1 MAGKLLRNLLN
12 AITIRRGGVSVAAP
26 LSGKGRRMSLSARL
40 ILLLTIAVGVVMALG
55 GYFILRQREEILA
68 RALRNELHAHAVTLR
83 LTLEDSY
90 RAGRIGDAQR
100 LIDHLSENPRVF
112 SVILFDEKGRVAMFS
127 NPLEAGKIVESPD
140 ARRVIAAG
148 EPAEFVRRRGG
159 SEVYSFI
166 MPIRI
171 SAARRGA
178 FEISQPAEFIKADYA
193 TARRNIALITLA
205 LFAAIVAIVLL
216 VMRHNLLRPI
226 KELLGGAK
234 AVGQGDLAYRVV
246 APSGGN
252 EIAQLA
258 SEFNRMA
265 ESLAEQRR
273 SAERQA
279 EERLALEREL
289 RHSERLASVGRLA
302 AGVAHEMGA
311 PLNVIKGRVEM
322 LRERPDAPVENRA
335 RNLDIIGAQA
345 DAITDIIRQL
355 LTLARP
361 FNLRREAIEPA
372 CLIAAVVELIEAD
385 AVKSGVMVE
394 GPRNGH
400 HADFVEGDQALLRQ
414 SLMNICIN
422 ALHAM
427 KQGGRL
433 LIEVAPAET
442 RGNGGTFVGLR
453 VSDTGSGIPPEN
465 LAHIFDP
472 FFTTKEVGK
481 GTGLGLSV
489 ARRIVEEHDGWIE
502 AANREEG
509 GAAFTIWLPKVES
522 ARSNQRNTE
531 VGSEAVKDEEQVCAT
546 KLGDGAFTG

>member
-1 MAGKLLRNLLN
+1 MAGNLLRNSLN
-12 AITIRRGGVSVAAP
+12 AIKIRRDGESADSP
-26 LSGKGRRMSLSARL
+26 LAGKGRRMSLSARL
-40 ILLLTIAVGVVMALG
+40 IMLLTVAVGVVMALG

-68 RALRNELHAHAVTLR
+68 RALRNELHAHAVTLQ

-112 SVILFDEKGRVAMFS
+112 SVILFDENGRVAVFS

-140 ARRVIAAG
+140 ARRVIATG
-148 EPAEFVRRRGG
+148 EPVEIVRRRGG

-193 TARRNIALITLA
+193 RARRDIALITLA
-205 LFAAIVAIVLL
+205 LFASIIAVVLL
-216 VMRHNLLRPI
+216 VMRYNLLRPI

-273 SAERQA
+273 AAERQA

-322 LRERPDAPVENRA
+322 LRERHDAPVENRA

-345 DAITDIIRQL
+345 DAITDIVRQL

-361 FNLRREAIEPA
+361 FNLRREAIAPA
-372 CLIAAVVELIEAD
+372 RLIATVVELIEAD
-385 AVKSGVMVE
+385 AAKSGVRIEVLQNNHNLPNFMV
-394 GPRNGH
+394 GDRN
-400 HADFVEGDQALLRQ
+400 LLQ
-414 SLMNICIN
+414 QVLMNICIN
-422 ALHAM
+422 ALHAL
-427 KQGGRL
+427 GG
-433 LIEVAPAET
+433 
-442 RGNGGTFVGLR
+442 GGGL
-453 VSDTGSGIPPEN
+453 
-465 LAHIFDP
+465 
-472 FFTTKEVGK
+472 
-481 GTGLGLSV
+481 
-489 ARRIVEEHDGWIE
+489 
-502 AANREEG
+502 
-509 GAAFTIWLPKVES
+509 
-522 ARSNQRNTE
+522 
-531 VGSEAVKDEEQVCAT
+531 
-546 KLGDGAFTG
+546 

>member
-1 MAGKLLRNLLN
+1 MAGNLLSN
-12 AITIRRGGVSVAAP
+12 SLIAIKKRRGGRSADAP
-26 LSGKGRRMSLSARL
+26 LAGKVRRMSLSARL

-68 RALRNELHAHAVTLR
+68 RSLRNELHAHAVTLQ
-83 LTLEDSY
+83 LTLEDGY

-127 NPLEAGKIVESPD
+127 NPLEAGKIIESPD
-140 ARRVIAAG
+140 ARRVIATG
-148 EPAEFVRRRGG
+148 EPVEIVRRRGG

-193 TARRNIALITLA
+193 SARRDIALITLA
-205 LFAAIVAIVLL
+205 LFAAIIAVVLL

-273 SAERQA
+273 AAERQT

-322 LRERPDAPVENRA
+322 LRERPDSPVESRA

-345 DAITDIIRQL
+345 DAITDIVRQL

-361 FNLRREAIEPA
+361 FNLRREAIDPA
-372 CLIAAVVELIEAD
+372 RLIATIVELIEAD
-385 AVKSGVMVE
+385 AVKSGVKVE
-394 GPRNGH
+394 VPQNDH
-400 HADFVEGDQALLRQ
+400 HSDFVEGDTALLRQ

-422 ALHAM
+422 AMHEM
-427 KQGGRL
+427 SRGGRL
-433 LIEVAPAET
+433 LIEVAPEE
-442 RGNGGTFVGLR
+442 RRRNGDTFVGLR
-453 VSDTGSGIPPEN
+453 VSDTGPGIPPEN
-465 LAHIFDP
+465 LAHVFDP

-489 ARRIVEEHDGWIE
+489 ARRIVEEHDGWIDV
-502 AANREEG
+502 ANREEG
-509 GAAFTIWLPKVES
+509 GATFTIWLSKV
-522 ARSNQRNTE
+522 
-531 VGSEAVKDEEQVCAT
+531 G
-546 KLGDGAFTG
+546 

>member
-1 MAGKLLRNLLN
+1 MRMAGNLLRNSLN
-12 AITIRRGGVSVAAP
+12 ATKKHRDGMSAGAP
-26 LSGKGRRMSLSARL
+26 LAGKGRHMSLSARL

-68 RALRNELHAHAVTLR
+68 RALRNELRAHAVTLQ

-112 SVILFDEKGRVAMFS
+112 SVILFDDEGRVAMFS
-127 NPLEAGKIVESPD
+127 NPLEAGKIVENPD
-140 ARRVIAAG
+140 AQRVIATGAPV
-148 EPAEFVRRRGG
+148 EIVRRRGG
-159 SEVYSFI
+159 SEVYSYI

-178 FEISQPAEFIKADYA
+178 FEISQPTEFIKADYA
-193 TARRNIALITLA
+193 RARRDIALIALA
-205 LFAAIVAIVLL
+205 LFAAIITVVLL
-216 VMRHNLLRPI
+216 VMRYNLLRPI

-273 SAERQA
+273 AAERQA

-322 LRERPDAPVENRA
+322 LREHAGAPAEKRA
-335 RNLDIIGAQA
+335 RNLDIIRAQA
-345 DAITDIIRQL
+345 DAIAGIIRQL

-372 CLIAAVVELIEAD
+372 RLIAAVVELIEAD
-385 AVKSGVMVE
+385 AVKSGVRVE
-394 GPRNGH
+394 VPRN
-400 HADFVEGDQALLRQ
+400 DRRPDYVEGDSALLRQ
-414 SLMNICIN
+414 SLMNMCIN

-427 KQGGRL
+427 AQGGRL
-433 LIEVAPAET
+433 MIEIAPEE
-442 RGNGGTFVGLR
+442 RRKNGGTFVGLR

-502 AANREEG
+502 AANR
-509 GAAFTIWLPKVES
+509 
-522 ARSNQRNTE
+522 
-531 VGSEAVKDEEQVCAT
+531 
-546 KLGDGAFTG
+546 

>member
-1 MAGKLLRNLLN
+1 MRMAGNLLRNLLN
-12 AITIRRGGVSVAAP
+12 AIKKRRDGVAADAP
-26 LSGKGRRMSLSARL
+26 LPGKGGRMSLSARL
-40 ILLLTIAVGVVMALG
+40 ILLLTIAVGVVMAMG

-68 RALRNELHAHAVTLR
+68 RALRNELRAHAVTLQ

-112 SVILFDEKGRVAMFS
+112 SVILFDDKGRVAMFS
-127 NPLEAGKIVESPD
+127 NPLEAEKIVESPD
-140 ARRVIAAG
+140 ARRVIETG
-148 EPAEFVRRRGG
+148 GPIEIVRRGGG

-193 TARRNIALITLA
+193 RARRDIALIALA
-205 LFAAIVAIVLL
+205 LFASIIAVVLL
-216 VMRHNLLRPI
+216 VMRYNLLRPI

-273 SAERQA
+273 AAERQA

-372 CLIAAVVELIEAD
+372 RLIAAVVELIEAD
-385 AVKSGVMVE
+385 AVKSGVRVE
-394 GPRNGH
+394 VPRNDQRP
-400 HADFVEGDQALLRQ
+400 DFVEGDPALLRQ
-414 SLMNICIN
+414 SLMNMCIN

-427 KQGGRL
+427 AQGGRL
-433 LIEVAPAET
+433 MIEIAPEE
-442 RGNGGTFVGLR
+442 RRRNGGTFVGLR

-502 AANREEG
+502 AVNREEG
-509 GAAFTIWLPKVES
+509 GAAFTIWLPAIPTQIHGNSGADFSPRS
-522 ARSNQRNTE
+522 A
-531 VGSEAVKDEEQVCAT
+531 GK
-546 KLGDGAFTG
+546 

>member
-1 MAGKLLRNLLN
+1 
-12 AITIRRGGVSVAAP
+12 
-26 LSGKGRRMSLSARL
+26 MSLSAKL
-40 ILLLTIAVGVVMALG
+40 ILLLSLAVGVVMASG
-55 GYFILRQREEILA
+55 GYLILRQREQILA
-68 RALRNELHAHAVTLR
+68 RALRNELYAHAVTLQ

-100 LIDHLSENPRVF
+100 LIDHLSENSRVF
-112 SVILFDEKGRVAMFS
+112 SVILFDEKGRMVMFS

-140 ARRVIAAG
+140 AQRVIATG
-148 EPAEFVRRRGG
+148 EPVEIVRRRGG
-159 SEVYSFI
+159 REVYSLV
-166 MPIRI
+166 MPIRV
-171 SAARRGA
+171 SAARQGA
-178 FEISQPAEFIKADYA
+178 FEISQPTEFVKADYA
-193 TARRNIALITLA
+193 RARRDIALITLA
-205 LFAAIVAIVLL
+205 LFAAIITVVLL
-216 VMRHNLLRPI
+216 VMRHNLLRPL
-226 KELLGGAK
+226 KELLGGAR

-265 ESLAEQRR
+265 ESLAEQLL
-273 SAERQA
+273 AVERQS
-279 EERLALEREL
+279 EGRLALEREL

-311 PLNVIKGRVEM
+311 PLQVIKGRVEM
-322 LRERPDAPVENRA
+322 LRECLDAPGDGRA
-335 RNLDIIGAQA
+335 LTLDIIGAQA
-345 DAITDIIRQL
+345 DLIADIVRQL

-361 FNLRREAIEPA
+361 FKLRREAIEPA
-372 CLIAAVVELIEAD
+372 RLIDAVVELIEAD
-385 AVKSGVMVE
+385 AVKSGVSVE
-394 GPRNGH
+394 VPQNDH
-400 HADFVEGDQALLRQ
+400 HSDLVECDPALLRQ

-427 KQGGRL
+427 ARGGRL
-433 LIEVAPAET
+433 LVEVAPEGRR
-442 RGNGGTFVGLR
+442 RGGGTFVGLR

-509 GAAFTIWLPKVES
+509 GATFTIWLPATTGAGGTGAS
-522 ARSNQRNTE
+522 RR
-531 VGSEAVKDEEQVCAT
+531 VGACENAKGEG
-546 KLGDGAFTG
+546 L

>member
-1 MAGKLLRNLLN
+1 
-12 AITIRRGGVSVAAP
+12 
-26 LSGKGRRMSLSARL
+26 MSLSARL

-55 GYFILRQREEILA
+55 GYFTLRQREEIHA
-68 RALRNELHAHAVTLR
+68 RALRSELYAHAITLR

-112 SVILFDEKGRVAMFS
+112 SVILFDEEGRVAMFS
-127 NPLEAGKIVESPD
+127 NPLEAEKIVESSE
-140 ARRVIAAG
+140 ARRVSATG
-148 EPAEFVRRRGG
+148 EPIEITQSRSG
-159 SEVYSFI
+159 SEVYSVI
-166 MPIRI
+166 MPVRI

-178 FEISQPAEFIKADYA
+178 FEISQPSEFIKAKYA
-193 TARRNIALITLA
+193 DARHDIALITLA
-205 LFAAIVAIVLL
+205 LFAAIVVVVLL

-226 KELLGGAK
+226 RELLTGAM
-234 AVGQGDLAYRVV
+234 AIGQGDLAYRVV
-246 APSGGN
+246 APRSGN

-265 ESLAEQRR
+265 ESLAEQRLA
-273 SAERQA
+273 AERQA

-302 AGVAHEMGA
+302 TGVAHEMGA

-322 LRERPDAPVENRA
+322 LRERPDAPAEKRA

-345 DAITDIIRQL
+345 DAIADIVRQL

-361 FNLRREAIEPA
+361 FNLRRETVEPA
-372 CLIAAVVELIEAD
+372 RLISAVVELIETD
-385 AVKSGVMVE
+385 AAKSGVRVE
-394 GPRNGH
+394 AFGNGH
-400 HADFVEGDQALLRQ
+400 HLSGAVEGDQALLRQ
-414 SLMNICIN
+414 LLMNICIN

-427 KQGGRL
+427 AEGGRL
-433 LIEVAPAET
+433 LIEIAPEE
-442 RGNGGTFVGLR
+442 RRRNGGTFVGLR

-465 LAHIFDP
+465 LTHIFDP
-472 FFTTKEVGK
+472 FFTTKEVGQ

-502 AANREEG
+502 AANRAEG
-509 GAAFTIWLPKVES
+509 GAAFTVWLPKIDAAQS
-522 ARSNQRNTE
+522 
-531 VGSEAVKDEEQVCAT
+531 
-546 KLGDGAFTG
+546 

>member
-1 MAGKLLRNLLN
+1 MRMAGNLLRNLLN
-12 AITIRRGGVSVAAP
+12 AIKKRRDAGAADAS
-26 LSGKGRRMSLSARL
+26 LAGKGRRMSLSARL

-68 RALRNELHAHAVTLR
+68 RALRNELRAHAVTLQ

-140 ARRVIAAG
+140 AQRVIATG
-148 EPAEFVRRRGG
+148 EAVGFVRHRGG

-178 FEISQPAEFIKADYA
+178 FEISQPTQFIKADYA
-193 TARRNIALITLA
+193 RARRDIALISLA
-205 LFAAIVAIVLL
+205 LFAAINVVILL
-216 VMRHNLLRPI
+216 VMRHSLLRPI

-246 APSGGN
+246 VPGSGD
-252 EIAQLA
+252 EIGQLA

-265 ESLAEQRR
+265 ESLDEQRR
-273 SAERQA
+273 SAELQA
-279 EERLALEREL
+279 EERFALEREL
-289 RHSERLASVGRLA
+289 RHIERLASVGRLA

-322 LRERPDAPVENRA
+322 LRERLDSPVENRA
-335 RNLDIIGAQA
+335 RNLDIIGAQV
-345 DAITDIIRQL
+345 DAITNIVRQL

-361 FNLRREAIEPA
+361 FNLRREAIDPA
-372 CLIAAVVELIEAD
+372 RLIATVVELIEAD
-385 AVKSGVMVE
+385 AAKSGVRIE
-394 GPRNGH
+394 IIQNDDHRPSRIYGDRN
-400 HADFVEGDQALLRQ
+400 LLQ
-414 SLMNICIN
+414 QVLMNICIN

-427 KQGGRL
+427 ADGGSL
-433 LIEVAPAET
+433 LIEVAPEDQY
-442 RGNGGTFVGLR
+442 RNGRAFVGLR
-453 VSDTGSGIPPEN
+453 VSDTGQGIAPES
-465 LAHIFDP
+465 LAHVFDP
-472 FFTTKEVGK
+472 FFTTKEVGE

-489 ARRIVEEHDGWIE
+489 ARRIVEEHDGWIDV
-502 AANREEG
+502 ANREVG
-509 GAAFTIWLPKVES
+509 GAAFTVCLPEVENDQSGCRNADLAS
-522 ARSNQRNTE
+522 APSI
-531 VGSEAVKDEEQVCAT
+531 A
-546 KLGDGAFTG
+546 L

>member
-1 MAGKLLRNLLN
+1 MGFMRMAGNLLRKLFN
-12 AITIRRGGVSVAAP
+12 AIKKRRDRESADAP
-26 LSGKGRRMSLSARL
+26 LAGKARRMSLSARL
-40 ILLLTIAVGVVMALG
+40 ILLLTIAVGAVMALG
-55 GYFILRQREEILA
+55 GYLILRQREEILA
-68 RALRNELHAHAVTLR
+68 RALRNELRAHALTLQ

-112 SVILFDEKGRVAMFS
+112 SVILFDEKGRVAIFS
-127 NPLEAGKIVESPD
+127 NPLEAGKIFESPD
-140 ARRVIAAG
+140 AQRVIARG
-148 EPAEFVRRRGG
+148 EPVEIVRRHGG

-166 MPIRI
+166 MPVRI

-193 TARRNIALITLA
+193 RARRDIALITLA
-205 LFAAIVAIVLL
+205 LFAAIIAVVLL
-216 VMRHNLLRPI
+216 MMRYNLLRPI
-226 KELLGGAK
+226 RELLGGAK

-246 APSGGN
+246 VPPSGN

-273 SAERQA
+273 AAERQA

-322 LRERPDAPVENRA
+322 LRERPDALAENRA

-345 DAITDIIRQL
+345 DAITDIVRQL

-372 CLIAAVVELIEAD
+372 RLIATVVELIESD
-385 AVKSGVMVE
+385 ATKSSVRIEISQNNHHRPNFVDGD
-394 GPRNGH
+394 RN
-400 HADFVEGDQALLRQ
+400 LLQ
-414 SLMNICIN
+414 QVLMNVCVN

-427 KQGGRL
+427 AQGGSL
-433 LIEVAPAET
+433 LIEVAQEEQY
-442 RGNGGTFVGLR
+442 RNGRAFVGLR
-453 VSDTGSGIPPEN
+453 VSDTGSGIAPEN

-489 ARRIVEEHDGWIE
+489 ARRIVEEHDGWIDV
-502 AANREEG
+502 ANREEG
-509 GAAFTIWLPKVES
+509 GAAFTIWLPKVETS
-522 ARSNQRNTE
+522 QSDQRNTE
-531 VGSEAVKDEEQVCAT
+531 VESEKRRHQAQ
-546 KLGDGAFTG
+546 

>member
-1 MAGKLLRNLLN
+1 MHMAGNLPRNLLN
-12 AITIRRGGVSVAAP
+12 AIKKRRAGKSADAPLAGKIRRVSV
-26 LSGKGRRMSLSARL
+26 SARL

-55 GYFILRQREEILA
+55 GYFILRQRQEILA
-68 RALRNELHAHAVTLR
+68 RALRNELQAHAVTLQ

-127 NPLEAGKIVESPD
+127 NPLEGGKIIESPD
-140 ARRVIAAG
+140 AQRVITTG
-148 EPAEFVRRRGG
+148 EPVEIVRHRG
-159 SEVYSFI
+159 STEVYSFI
-166 MPIRI
+166 MPVRI

-178 FEISQPAEFIKADYA
+178 FEISQPSEFIKADYA
-193 TARRNIALITLA
+193 RARRDIAFITLA
-205 LFAAIVAIVLL
+205 LFAAIIVVVLL
-216 VMRHNLLRPI
+216 VTRHNLLRPI
-226 KELLGGAK
+226 KELLIGAK
-234 AVGQGDLAYRVV
+234 AIGQGDLAYRVIT
-246 APSGGN
+246 PKSGD

-273 SAERQA
+273 AA
-279 EERLALEREL
+279 ALNTEERLALERDL

-322 LRERPDAPVENRA
+322 LCETPDAPTEKRA
-335 RNLDIIGAQA
+335 RNLEIIGAQA
-345 DAITDIIRQL
+345 DVITNIVRQL

-361 FNLRREAIEPA
+361 FNLRREAIEPGS
-372 CLIAAVVELIEAD
+372 LIAAVVELIEAD
-385 AVKSGVMVE
+385 AVKSGVRVE
-394 GPRNGH
+394 VSRSDYH
-400 HADFVEGDQALLRQ
+400 SDFVEGDPALLRQ

-422 ALHAM
+422 ALHEMA
-427 KQGGRL
+427 QGGRL
-433 LIEVAPAET
+433 LIEVPPEE
-442 RGNGGTFVGLR
+442 RRRNGRTFVGLR

-489 ARRIVEEHDGWIE
+489 SRRIVEEHDGWIE
-502 AANREEG
+502 VANRNEG
-509 GAAFTIWLPKVES
+509 GATFTIWLP
-522 ARSNQRNTE
+522 AIPGP
-531 VGSEAVKDEEQVCAT
+531 GSPDAS
-546 KLGDGAFTG
+546 

>member
-1 MAGKLLRNLLN
+1 MAVNLLINSLN
-12 AITIRRGGVSVAAP
+12 AIKKRRDGVVADAP
-26 LSGKGRRMSLSARL
+26 LPGKGRRMSLSARL

-68 RALRNELHAHAVTLR
+68 RALRNELRAHAVTLQ

-90 RAGRIGDAQR
+90 RAGRFGDAQR

-112 SVILFDEKGRVAMFS
+112 SVILFDDKGRVAMFS

-140 ARRVIAAG
+140 ARRVIATGAPV
-148 EPAEFVRRRGG
+148 EIVRRRGG

-171 SAARRGA
+171 SAAQRGA

-193 TARRNIALITLA
+193 RARRDIALITLA
-205 LFAAIVAIVLL
+205 LFASIIAVVLL
-216 VMRHNLLRPI
+216 MMRYNLLRPI

-246 APSGGN
+246 APSVGN

-273 SAERQA
+273 AAECQA

-372 CLIAAVVELIEAD
+372 LLIAAVVELIEAD

-394 GPRNGH
+394 VPRTDRGH
-400 HADFVEGDQALLRQ
+400 DFVEGDPALLRQ
-414 SLMNICIN
+414 SLMNMCIN

-427 KQGGRL
+427 TQGGRL
-433 LIEVAPAET
+433 MIEIAPEE
-442 RGNGGTFVGLR
+442 RRRNGGTFVGLR

-465 LAHIFDP
+465 LTHIFDP

-509 GAAFTIWLPKVES
+509 GAAFTIWLPAIPAQIHGITPGE
-522 ARSNQRNTE
+522 
-531 VGSEAVKDEEQVCAT
+531 
-546 KLGDGAFTG
+546 

>member
-1 MAGKLLRNLLN
+1 MRMAGNLLRNSLN
-12 AITIRRGGVSVAAP
+12 AIKKRRDGAAADAP
-26 LSGKGRRMSLSARL
+26 LPGKGRSMSLSARL
-40 ILLLTIAVGVVMALG
+40 ILLLTIAVGMVMALG

-68 RALRNELHAHAVTLR
+68 RALRNELHAHAVTLQM
-83 LTLEDSY
+83 TLEDGY

-112 SVILFDEKGRVAMFS
+112 SVILFDDKGRVAMFS
-127 NPLEAGKIVESPD
+127 NPPEAGKIVESPD
-140 ARRVIAAG
+140 ARRVIATG
-148 EPAEFVRRRGG
+148 EAVEIVRRGGG

-193 TARRNIALITLA
+193 RARSDIAIITLA
-205 LFAAIVAIVLL
+205 LFAAIIAVVLL
-216 VMRHNLLRPI
+216 VMRYNLLRPI
-226 KELLGGAK
+226 KELLSGAK
-234 AVGQGDLAYRVV
+234 AVGQGDLTYRVV

-265 ESLAEQRR
+265 ESLAEQMR
-273 SAERQA
+273 AA
-279 EERLALEREL
+279 ERLALEREL
-289 RHSERLASVGRLA
+289 RYSERLASVGRLA

-322 LRERPDAPVENRA
+322 LRERPDSPVENRA

-345 DAITDIIRQL
+345 DAITDIVRQL

-372 CLIAAVVELIEAD
+372 RLIATVVELIEAD
-385 AVKSGVMVE
+385 AAKSGVRIEVLQNNHNHPNFMV
-394 GPRNGH
+394 GDRN
-400 HADFVEGDQALLRQ
+400 LLQ
-414 SLMNICIN
+414 QVLMNICIN

-427 KQGGRL
+427 GAGGGL
-433 LIEVAPAET
+433 KIEVATEGRY
-442 RGNGGTFVGLR
+442 RGGRAFVGLR
-453 VSDTGSGIPPEN
+453 ISDTGPGIAPED
-465 LAHIFDP
+465 LTHIFDP

-502 AANREEG
+502 VSNREEG
-509 GAAFTIWLPKVES
+509 GAAFTVWLPE
-522 ARSNQRNTE
+522 AENTRSDAQRR
-531 VGSEAVKDEEQVCAT
+531 
-546 KLGDGAFTG
+546 

>member
-1 MAGKLLRNLLN
+1 MAGNLLRNSLN
-12 AITIRRGGVSVAAP
+12 AIKKRRDGGAADAP
-26 LSGKGRRMSLSARL
+26 LPGKVRRMSVSARL

-55 GYFILRQREEILA
+55 GYFILRQREDILA
-68 RALRNELHAHAVTLR
+68 RALRNELRAHAVTLQ

-112 SVILFDEKGRVAMFS
+112 SVVLFDEKGRVAMFS
-127 NPLEAGKIVESPD
+127 NPLEAGNIVESPD
-140 ARRVIAAG
+140 AQRVIATG
-148 EPAEFVRRRGG
+148 GPVEIVRRRGG

-193 TARRNIALITLA
+193 RARRDIALITLA
-205 LFAAIVAIVLL
+205 LFASIIAVVLL
-216 VMRHNLLRPI
+216 MMRYNLLRPI

-273 SAERQA
+273 AAERQT

-322 LRERPDAPVENRA
+322 LSERPEAPTEKRA

-345 DAITDIIRQL
+345 DAITDIVRQL

-361 FNLRREAIEPA
+361 FDLRREAIELSH
-372 CLIAAVVELIEAD
+372 LIATVVELIEAD
-385 AVKSGVMVE
+385 ASKSGVRIE
-394 GPRNGH
+394 INQNNH
-400 HADFVEGDQALLRQ
+400 HCPNFVDGDRKLLQ
-414 SLMNICIN
+414 QVLMNVCIN

-427 KQGGRL
+427 DQGGGL
-433 LIEVAPAET
+433 LIEVAPEEQC
-442 RGNGGTFVGLR
+442 RGGRAFVGLR
-453 VSDTGSGIPPEN
+453 VSDTGSGIAPEN
-465 LAHIFDP
+465 IAHIFDP
-472 FFTTKEVGK
+472 FFTTKEVGH

-502 AANREEG
+502 AANREES
-509 GAAFTIWLPKVES
+509 GAAFTIWLPKVETS
-522 ARSNQRNTE
+522 QTDRRNTQVE
-531 VGSEAVKDEEQVCAT
+531 SEKRRHQAQ
-546 KLGDGAFTG
+546 

>member
-1 MAGKLLRNLLN
+1 MAGNLLKN
-12 AITIRRGGVSVAAP
+12 SLSAIKIRIGGDSADA
-26 LSGKGRRMSLSARL
+26 LLAGKGRRMSLSARL

-55 GYFILRQREEILA
+55 GYLILRQREEILA
-68 RALRNELHAHAVTLR
+68 RALRNELHAHAVTLQ

-100 LIDHLSENPRVF
+100 LIDHLSANPRVF

-140 ARRVIAAG
+140 AQRVIATG
-148 EPAEFVRRRGG
+148 EPVEITRRRGG

-166 MPIRI
+166 MPVRI
-171 SAARRGA
+171 SSARRGA
-178 FEISQPAEFIKADYA
+178 FEISQPAEFIQADYA
-193 TARRNIALITLA
+193 RARRDIALITLA
-205 LFAAIVAIVLL
+205 LFAAIVVIVLL

-246 APSGGN
+246 VPPSGN

-273 SAERQA
+273 AAERQA
-279 EERLALEREL
+279 EERLVLEREL

-311 PLNVIKGRVEM
+311 PLNVIKGRIEM
-322 LRERPDAPVENRA
+322 LRERPDSPVEKRA

-345 DAITDIIRQL
+345 DAITDTVRQL

-361 FNLRREAIEPA
+361 FNLRREAIEA
-372 CLIAAVVELIEAD
+372 SHMITTVVELIEAD
-385 AVKSGVMVE
+385 AARSGVRIE
-394 GPRNGH
+394 ISRNH
-400 HADFVEGDQALLRQ
+400 HHCPDFVDGDRNLLQ
-414 SLMNICIN
+414 QVLMNICIN

-427 KQGGRL
+427 AHGGRL
-433 LIEVAPAET
+433 LIEVAPEEQCRSDRA
-442 RGNGGTFVGLR
+442 FVGLR
-453 VSDTGSGIPPEN
+453 VSDTGSGIPPES

-489 ARRIVEEHDGWIE
+489 ALRIVEEHDGWIE
-502 AANREEG
+502 AANIEEG
-509 GAAFTIWLPKVES
+509 GAAFTVWLPKIEAAQSDRRHTETES
-522 ARSNQRNTE
+522 AERSHQ
-531 VGSEAVKDEEQVCAT
+531 AQ
-546 KLGDGAFTG
+546 

>member
-1 MAGKLLRNLLN
+1 MAGNLLRNSLN
-12 AITIRRGGVSVAAP
+12 AIKKRRDGGSADAP
-26 LSGKGRRMSLSARL
+26 LAGKARRMSLSARL

-68 RALRNELHAHAVTLR
+68 RALRNELRAHAVTLQ

-127 NPLEAGKIVESPD
+127 NPLEAGNIVESPD
-140 ARRVIAAG
+140 AQRVIATG
-148 EPAEFVRRRGG
+148 GPVEIVRRRGG

-171 SAARRGA
+171 SVARRGA
-178 FEISQPAEFIKADYA
+178 LEISQPAEFIKADYA
-193 TARRNIALITLA
+193 RARRDIALITLA
-205 LFAAIVAIVLL
+205 LFAAIIAVVLL
-216 VMRHNLLRPI
+216 VMRYNLLRPI

-273 SAERQA
+273 AAELQA
-279 EERLALEREL
+279 EGRLALEREL

-322 LRERPDAPVENRA
+322 LREHAGAPCGRMRA
-335 RNLDIIGAQA
+335 WLCQRKL
-345 DAITDIIRQL
+345 
-355 LTLARP
+355 
-361 FNLRREAIEPA
+361 
-372 CLIAAVVELIEAD
+372 
-385 AVKSGVMVE
+385 S
-394 GPRNGH
+394 
-400 HADFVEGDQALLRQ
+400 
-414 SLMNICIN
+414 
-422 ALHAM
+422 
-427 KQGGRL
+427 
-433 LIEVAPAET
+433 
-442 RGNGGTFVGLR
+442 R
-453 VSDTGSGIPPEN
+453 V
-465 LAHIFDP
+465 
-472 FFTTKEVGK
+472 
-481 GTGLGLSV
+481 
-489 ARRIVEEHDGWIE
+489 
-502 AANREEG
+502 
-509 GAAFTIWLPKVES
+509 
-522 ARSNQRNTE
+522 
-531 VGSEAVKDEEQVCAT
+531 
-546 KLGDGAFTG
+546 LGD

>member
-1 MAGKLLRNLLN
+1 MGFMRMAGKLLRNLFN
-12 AITIRRGGVSVAAP
+12 AIKMRRDGESADAP
-26 LSGKGRRMSLSARL
+26 RAGKARRMSLSARL
-40 ILLLTIAVGVVMALG
+40 ILLLAIAVGMVMASG
-55 GYFILRQREEILA
+55 GYFILDQREEILA
-68 RALRNELHAHAVTLR
+68 RALQFELHAHAVTLQ

-112 SVILFDEKGRVAMFS
+112 SVILFDENGRVAMFS

-140 ARRVIAAG
+140 AQRVIATG
-148 EPAEFVRRRGG
+148 EPVEIVRHRGG

-166 MPIRI
+166 MPVRI

-193 TARRNIALITLA
+193 RARRDIALITLA
-205 LFAAIVAIVLL
+205 LFAAIIAVVLL

-226 KELLGGAK
+226 RELLGGAK

-246 APSGGN
+246 APHGGN

-265 ESLAEQRR
+265 ESLAEQRLA
-273 SAERQA
+273 AERQA
-279 EERLALEREL
+279 EKRLALEREL
-289 RHSERLASVGRLA
+289 RHSERLASVGQLA

-322 LRERPDAPVENRA
+322 LRERPDALAENRA

-345 DAITDIIRQL
+345 NAITEIVRQL

-372 CLIAAVVELIEAD
+372 RLIAAVVELIEAD
-385 AVKSGVMVE
+385 AMKSGVRVDV
-394 GPRNGH
+394 PRNDH
-400 HADFVEGDQALLRQ
+400 HSDFVEGDQALLLQ

-427 KQGGRL
+427 AEGGDLLIDVAPEGQCRGGR
-433 LIEVAPAET
+433 A
-442 RGNGGTFVGLR
+442 FVGLR
-453 VSDTGSGIPPEN
+453 VSDTGSGIAPEN
-465 LAHIFDP
+465 IAYIFDP

-509 GAAFTIWLPKVES
+509 GAAFTIWLPKVETS
-522 ARSNQRNTE
+522 QSDQRDTE
-531 VGSEAVKDEEQVCAT
+531 VESEKRRHQAQ
-546 KLGDGAFTG
+546 

>member
-1 MAGKLLRNLLN
+1 
-12 AITIRRGGVSVAAP
+12 
-26 LSGKGRRMSLSARL
+26 MSLSARL

-55 GYFILRQREEILA
+55 GYFILRQREEIHA
-68 RALRNELHAHAVTLR
+68 RALRNELYAHAITLR
-83 LTLEDSY
+83 LALEDNY

-112 SVILFDEKGRVAMFS
+112 SVILFDELGRVAMFS
-127 NPLEAGKIVESPD
+127 NPLEAGKIVESRE
-140 ARRVIAAG
+140 ARRVIATG
-148 EPAEFVRRRGG
+148 EPIEIVQSRSGR
-159 SEVYSFI
+159 EVYSVI
-166 MPIRI
+166 TPVRI
-171 SAARRGA
+171 SASRRGA
-178 FEISQPAEFIKADYA
+178 FEISQPTDFIKAKYA
-193 TARRNIALITLA
+193 SSRRDIALITLA
-205 LFAAIVAIVLL
+205 LFAAIIVVVLL
-216 VMRHNLLRPI
+216 VTRYNLLRPI
-226 KELLGGAK
+226 RELLNGAK
-234 AVGQGDLAYRVV
+234 AIGQGDLAYRVI
-246 APSGGN
+246 APGGGN

-265 ESLAEQRR
+265 GSLAEQRR
-273 SAERQA
+273 AAERQG

-322 LRERPDAPVENRA
+322 LRERPEAPAEGRA

-345 DAITDIIRQL
+345 DAITDIVRQL

-361 FNLRREAIEPA
+361 FNLRREAIEPDR
-372 CLIAAVVELIEAD
+372 LIAAVVELIEAD

-394 GPRNGH
+394 VPRNDRRP
-400 HADFVEGDQALLRQ
+400 DFVECDPTLLRQ

-427 KQGGRL
+427 AQGGRL
-433 LIEVAPAET
+433 LIEVAPEE
-442 RGNGGTFVGLR
+442 RRRNGGTFVGLR

-502 AANREEG
+502 AANQTEG
-509 GAAFTIWLPKVES
+509 GATFTIWLP
-522 ARSNQRNTE
+522 AIP
-531 VGSEAVKDEEQVCAT
+531 
-546 KLGDGAFTG
+546 GAGRPDTS

>member
-1 MAGKLLRNLLN
+1 
-12 AITIRRGGVSVAAP
+12 
-26 LSGKGRRMSLSARL
+26 MSLSARL

-55 GYFILRQREEILA
+55 GYFILRQREEIHA
-68 RALRNELHAHAVTLR
+68 RALHNELYAHAITLR

-112 SVILFDEKGRVAMFS
+112 SVILFDEEGRVAMFS
-127 NPLEAGKIVESPD
+127 NPLEAEKIVESSE
-140 ARRVIAAG
+140 ARRVIATG
-148 EPAEFVRRRGG
+148 EPIEITQSRSG
-159 SEVYSFI
+159 SEVYSVI
-166 MPIRI
+166 MPVRI

-178 FEISQPAEFIKADYA
+178 FEISQPAEFIKAKYA
-193 TARRNIALITLA
+193 DARRDMALITLA
-205 LFAAIVAIVLL
+205 LFAAIILVVLL
-216 VMRHNLLRPI
+216 MMRHNLLRPI
-226 KELLGGAK
+226 RELLTGAR
-234 AVGQGDLAYRVV
+234 AIGQGDLAYRVV
-246 APSGGN
+246 APRSGD

-265 ESLAEQRR
+265 ESLAEQRLA
-273 SAERQA
+273 AERQV

-322 LRERPDAPVENRA
+322 LRDRPDAPAEKRA

-345 DAITDIIRQL
+345 DAIADIVRQL

-361 FNLRREAIEPA
+361 FNLRLETVELAR
-372 CLIAAVVELIEAD
+372 LISTVVELIETD
-385 AVKSGVMVE
+385 AAKSGVRVE
-394 GPRNGH
+394 VVGNGH
-400 HADFVEGDQALLRQ
+400 HLSRAVEGDQVLLRQ
-414 SLMNICIN
+414 LLMNICIN

-427 KQGGRL
+427 AEGGRL
-433 LIEVAPAET
+433 LIEVALEE
-442 RGNGGTFVGLR
+442 RRRNGGTFVGLR
-453 VSDTGSGIPPEN
+453 VSDTGSGIQPKN

-472 FFTTKEVGK
+472 FFTTKEVGQ

-502 AANREEG
+502 AANRVEG
-509 GAAFTIWLPKVES
+509 GAAFTIWLPKIDVAQS
-522 ARSNQRNTE
+522 
-531 VGSEAVKDEEQVCAT
+531 
-546 KLGDGAFTG
+546 